1 MIETV
6 SILIV
11 LLVSTLFSLF
21 IYKRFVSDWDGRGDY
36 GFKGKGWMLPLSL
49 AVVAASL
56 LTAIISFA
64 GVALFISVAFG
75 LLTYFLAVASLT
87 DARTC
92 LIPKELSSMALIVGL
107 VFAFMGFVTAQ
118 YYVEGLW
125 DQHTQLMFQ
134 FGQFAMVMFFVSFLF
149 VVTMFRPSFGFGD
162 IKMFWATGLFMA
174 SFIFI
179 PQLLMVFMGMFV
191 IMGLQLVFR
200 MLKTKSWKISGGLPA
215 LPAFAVA
222 FVATI
227 IVTNLVVT

>member
-1 MIETV
+1 MI
-6 SILIV
+6 
-11 LLVSTLFSLF
+11 
-21 IYKRFVSDWDGRGDY
+21 
-36 GFKGKGWMLPLSL
+36 PLSW
-49 AVVAASL
+49 AVVIASL
-56 LTAIISFA
+56 LTTVISFA
-64 GVALFISVAFG
+64 GVAPFVSVAFG
-75 LLTYFLAVASLT
+75 LLTYFLAVAAFT

-107 VFAFMGFVTAQ
+107 VFAFIGFVTAQ

-149 VVTMFRPSFGFGD
+149 VITMFRPSFGFGD

-174 SFIFI
+174 SFIFV

-191 IMGLQLVFR
+191 VMSLQMAFR
-200 MLKTKSWKISGGLPA
+200 MIKTKSWKISGGLPA

-222 FVATI
+222 FVVTI
-227 IVTNLVVT
+227 IATNMSSFI